1 MRFAERGETIAQCLR
16 VVAWHAGD
24 GGVGRR
30 GRGVQFERGK
40 IEHPRDRST
49 RDLDVLHAPVR
60 HDRRRTEHDAPDD
73 EQVVVARGV
82 PDVPDLTRDDE
93 AHPHDGDDQRDGEG
107 NRHPAWR
114 EEHRGRDAGT
124 GDDASANESVPCTL
138 DGEDITV
145 AFNPSY
151 LSEGLAV
158 VDQPQVR
165 FAFTS
170 APKPALL
177 TGVNQE
183 DGVVSDYR
191 YLVMPVRIA

>member
-1 MRFAERGETIAQCLR
+1 MVDTAALVEASRRVALVAERNTALR
-16 VVAWHAGD
+16 MVFTD
-24 GGVGRR
+24 G
-30 GRGVQFERGK
+30 
-40 IEHPRDRST
+40 
-49 RDLDVLHAPVR
+49 
-60 HDRRRTEHDAPDD
+60 
-73 EQVVVARGV
+73 QVT
-82 PDVPDLTRDDE
+82 L
-93 AHPHDGDDQRDGEG
+93 
-107 NRHPAWR
+107 
-114 EEHRGRDAGT
+114 DAGT

-138 DGEDITV
+138 EGEDITV

>member
-1 MRFAERGETIAQCLR
+1 MDRARL
-16 VVAWHAGD
+16 VVGD
-24 GGVGRR
+24 LLGVHELGLDQLARR
-30 GRGVQFERGK
+30 LQ
-40 IEHPRDRST
+40 
-49 RDLDVLHAPVR
+49 
-60 HDRRRTEHDAPDD
+60 DRRAVT
-73 EQVVVARGV
+73 
-82 PDVPDLTRDDE
+82 L
-93 AHPHDGDDQRDGEG
+93 
-107 NRHPAWR
+107 
-114 EEHRGRDAGT
+114 DAGT

-138 DGEDITV
+138 EGEDITV

>member
-1 MRFAERGETIAQCLR
+1 MLVDGEYPKIRSLFPESSPIQAVVDTAALVEASRRVALVAERNTALR
-16 VVAWHAGD
+16 MVFTD
-24 GGVGRR
+24 G
-30 GRGVQFERGK
+30 
-40 IEHPRDRST
+40 
-49 RDLDVLHAPVR
+49 
-60 HDRRRTEHDAPDD
+60 
-73 EQVVVARGV
+73 QVT
-82 PDVPDLTRDDE
+82 L
-93 AHPHDGDDQRDGEG
+93 
-107 NRHPAWR
+107 
-114 EEHRGRDAGT
+114 DAGT

-138 DGEDITV
+138 EGEDITV

>member
-1 MRFAERGETIAQCLR
+1 MPACWRDCETLDDLAAIARDFRAAHGHRLRIATKYHRLVRAFLSAHEVADYQLVDSQGATEGTVANLDTAALVEASRRVALVAERNTALR
-16 VVAWHAGD
+16 MVFTD
-24 GGVGRR
+24 G
-30 GRGVQFERGK
+30 
-40 IEHPRDRST
+40 
-49 RDLDVLHAPVR
+49 
-60 HDRRRTEHDAPDD
+60 
-73 EQVVVARGV
+73 QVT
-82 PDVPDLTRDDE
+82 L
-93 AHPHDGDDQRDGEG
+93 
-107 NRHPAWR
+107 
-114 EEHRGRDAGT
+114 DAGT

-138 DGEDITV
+138 EGEDITV

>member
-1 MRFAERGETIAQCLR
+1 M
-16 VVAWHAGD
+16 
-24 GGVGRR
+24 
-30 GRGVQFERGK
+30 
-40 IEHPRDRST
+40 
-49 RDLDVLHAPVR
+49 
-60 HDRRRTEHDAPDD
+60 
-73 EQVVVARGV
+73 
-82 PDVPDLTRDDE
+82 
-93 AHPHDGDDQRDGEG
+93 
-107 NRHPAWR
+107 
-114 EEHRGRDAGT
+114 
-124 GDDASANESVPCTL
+124 
-138 DGEDITV
+138 